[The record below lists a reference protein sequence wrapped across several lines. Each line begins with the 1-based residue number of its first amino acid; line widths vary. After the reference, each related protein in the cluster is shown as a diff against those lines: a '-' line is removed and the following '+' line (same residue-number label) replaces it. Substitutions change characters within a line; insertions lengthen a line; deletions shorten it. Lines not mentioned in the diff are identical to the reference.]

1 MLKLVPALLSKNPT
15 VVVVLI
21 TKYVKLK
28 RVELG
33 CFQMLQLLE
42 LPVYFLKYRLI
53 ILEKENKLF
62 TSALQSAV
70 LMLLGLKW
78 QNKGMF
84 LGQEKL

>member
-28 RVELG
+28 RVELR